1 MVGHDPAERCAG
13 RGPGDLRASHNDL
26 GSGRKAQTFSD
37 PASYDADMLTRR
49 IFLGTLAFSA
59 AVVTGCTTDTTPG
72 ETANLPDAARLLGES
87 ASAVRDVRSA
97 HFTMTVNGSIPGIS
111 VQTAEGDLTREG
123 GPAGGAKGTVKLTLA
138 GQLIEG
144 EFVLVDDSL
153 YLKGPTGTFQ
163 RYPSSLTSEYYDPSA
178 ILDPDRGFAKV
189 LTSITGA
196 TTEARE
202 KVDGTSA
209 YKITGRAGKDAVGN
223 IVPGVESEVDIT
235 VWLDEDGM
243 HLPIRTLV
251 TFPKPD
257 GEDAPTVDVV
267 VSDLDKPVTVTPPA

>member
-1 MVGHDPAERCAG
+1 
-13 RGPGDLRASHNDL
+13 
-26 GSGRKAQTFSD
+26 
-37 PASYDADMLTRR
+37 MLTRR
-49 IFLGTLAFSA
+49 IFLGTLAFSV
-59 AVVTGCTTDTTPG
+59 AVVAGCTTDTNPG
-72 ETANLPDAARLLGES
+72 GSANLPDAAGLLAES
-87 ASAVRDVRSA
+87 ASALRDIKSA

-153 YLKGPTGTFQ
+153 YLRGPTGTFQ
-163 RYPSSLTSEYYDPSA
+163 RYPSSLTSEYYDPTA

-189 LTSITGA
+189 LTSITDA
-196 TTEARE
+196 KTEARE
-202 KVDGTSA
+202 KVDGTPA
-209 YKITGRAGKDAVGN
+209 YKITGRADKNAVGN

-243 HLPIRTLV
+243 HLPMRALV

-257 GEDAPTVDVV
+257 GADAPTVDVV
-267 VSDLDKPVTVTPPA
+267 VSDLDKPVTVTPPP

>member
-1 MVGHDPAERCAG
+1 M
-13 RGPGDLRASHNDL
+13 
-26 GSGRKAQTFSD
+26 
-37 PASYDADMLTRR
+37 PASYDAGMLTRR
-49 IFLGTLAFSA
+49 IFLGTLAFSV
-59 AVVTGCTTDTTPG
+59 AVVAGCTTDTNPG
-72 ETANLPDAARLLGES
+72 GSANLPDAAGLLAES
-87 ASAVRDVRSA
+87 ASALRDIKSA

-153 YLKGPTGTFQ
+153 YLRGPTGTFQ
-163 RYPSSLTSEYYDPSA
+163 RYPSSLTSEYYDPTA

-189 LTSITGA
+189 LTSITDA
-196 TTEARE
+196 KTEARE
-202 KVDGTSA
+202 KVDGTPA
-209 YKITGRAGKDAVGN
+209 YKITGRADKDAVGN

-243 HLPIRTLV
+243 HLPMRALV
-251 TFPKPD
+251 TFPKPA
-257 GEDAPTVDVV
+257 GADAPTVDVV
-267 VSDLDKPVTVTPPA
+267 VSELDKPVTVTPPP